1 MSVIN
6 KIVLS
11 VSLACSAMAYSSLAL
26 AVPTAPAAPAR
37 PVTSAKPALPVSTA
51 KPTAKPVAAAQPVVR
66 VLIKAAREARIA
78 SQMNGRITELPLK
91 MGQSFRR
98 GDLLVGFDCVHQQA
112 QLASTEAALV
122 KADKLLASKRSLAA
136 MKAVSEM
143 DVQLAEADLAQV
155 RAQLDQAKASV
166 RDCRVVAPYDGS
178 VVRVAA
184 NHAEFVGP
192 GSALIEIVERGTL
205 HVEALV
211 QSTWLT
217 WLKPGQRFTI
227 AIDELGN
234 EVVAE
239 VTAIGARVDPV
250 SQTIA
255 ITGKIIK
262 SAPGLR
268 AGMSGNA
275 RFAR

>member
-1 MSVIN
+1 MSVI
-6 KIVLS
+6 KYVVVLMS
-11 VSLACSAMAYSSLAL
+11 GVMTSIAL
-26 AVPTAPAAPAR
+26 AAPVPAAPVRANTT
-37 PVTSAKPALPVSTA
+37 PTPAAKPAPA
-51 KPTAKPVAAAQPVVR
+51 PQPAVR
-66 VLIKAAREARIA
+66 VLIKAPREARIA
-78 SQMNGRITELPLK
+78 SQMSGRITDLPLK

-112 QLASTEAALV
+112 QLASSEASRM
-122 KADKLLASKRSLAA
+122 KADKMLSSKRSLAE

-143 DVQLAEADLAQV
+143 DVQLAEADLAQ
-155 RAQLDQAKASV
+155 AKASV
-166 RDCRVVAPYDGS
+166 RDCRIVAPYDGN

-192 GSALIEIVERGTL
+192 GSPLIEIVERGTL

-217 WLKPGQRFTI
+217 WMKPGQRFTI
-227 AIDELGN
+227 TIDELGRD
-234 EVVAE
+234 VVAE
-239 VTAIGARVDPV
+239 VMAIGARVDPV

-255 ITGKIIK
+255 ITGKIIT